1 MTKKLAKHI
10 VLAACALAP
19 ACSFAAGA
27 AGGNVLKL
35 GAGSRAAAMAD
46 AFTAGSGDASVLFY
60 NPAGLAYEEAASVM
74 ASHALWFESVGYT
87 AAAYSRSLR
96 GSGAFGVGLQLLNYG
111 SIDSLDNTGA
121 SDGSFS
127 PRDIALGGGWG
138 KKFGDNWAA
147 GAQAKFLSC
156 KIEESASAFLLDLG
170 AQYRRE
176 AFTAGLAVQNIGTR
190 LKFNSESESVSMQP
204 RLGAAYAWPKV
215 SVFGDIVLPTEAKS
229 WFALGA
235 EYRVYSTDELRGA
248 FRAGYSTRMA
258 DVRQD
263 KTFPLSFGLGLGM
276 NAFGFDY
283 AFVPY
288 GDLGSTHHIALS
300 WRWDSI

>member
-1 MTKKLAKHI
+1 MTKTIAKSL
-10 VLAACALAP
+10 VLAACVLAP

-27 AGGNVLKL
+27 SGGNVLKL
-35 GAGSRAAAMAD
+35 GAGSRAAAMSD

-74 ASHALWFESVGYT
+74 ASHALWFESVSYT
-87 AAAYSRSLR
+87 AMAYSRSLKDK
-96 GSGAFGVGLQLLNYG
+96 GAFGVGLQMLNYG

-121 SDGSFS
+121 SDGSYS

-138 KKFGDNWAA
+138 KKFGDDWAA
-147 GAQAKFLSC
+147 GAQAKLLSC
-156 KIEESASAFLLDLG
+156 KIDKTATAFLLDLG
-170 AQYRRE
+170 AQYRRD
-176 AFTAGLAVQNIGTR
+176 AFTAGFALQNLGTK

-215 SVFGDIVLPTEAKS
+215 TVFGDINMPTEAKS
-229 WFALGA
+229 WLALGA
-235 EYRVYSTDELRGA
+235 EYKAYATDELRGTL
-248 FRAGYSTRMA
+248 RAGYSTRMA

-263 KTFPLSFGLGLGM
+263 KTFPLSFGLGIGM
-276 NAFGFDY
+276 KLFGFDY

-288 GDLGSTHHIALS
+288 GDLGSTHHITLS